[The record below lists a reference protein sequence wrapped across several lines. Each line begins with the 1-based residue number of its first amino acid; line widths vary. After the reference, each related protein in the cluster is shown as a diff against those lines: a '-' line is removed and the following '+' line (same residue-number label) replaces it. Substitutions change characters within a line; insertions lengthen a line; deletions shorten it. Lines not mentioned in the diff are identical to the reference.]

1 MKKRISLIV
10 CVLAASLSFA
20 GCSQKA
26 EVEYD
31 EDAAQQITEM
41 IIQSFSQM
49 GAEEFDQ
56 FRNLSDYQLD
66 YTMMQSGLPVKG
78 EDFIGMIDA
87 WEAAEKECGSYVK
100 HGEYEV
106 EASDKE
112 LSVSALAEYK
122 DRDATIEFKFDQDLN
137 LESMDVS
144 AKYTTGEILKK
155 AGLNTVLGMGTVFAV
170 LIFLAFLI
178 SLIKYIPP
186 FVEKLTKKTV
196 EPENIP
202 APKVETPAAEEN
214 EYTDDLELV
223 AVITAAIAA
232 QEGTSTDGF
241 VVRSI
246 RRRPSNN
253 WN

>member
-1 MKKRISLIV
+1 MKKRISLIA
-10 CVLAASLSFA
+10 CILAASLSFA

-26 EVEYD
+26 EVEYN
-31 EDAAQQITEM
+31 EDAAQQVTETL
-41 IIQSFSQM
+41 IKSLSQM
-49 GAEEFDQ
+49 GSEGFEQ
-56 FRNLSDYQLD
+56 FRTLSEYQLD
-66 YTMMQSGLPVKG
+66 YTMMQSGLPIEG
-78 EDFIGMIDA
+78 ENFLAMLDA
-87 WEAAEKECGSYVK
+87 WEAGEKECGSFIK

-112 LSVSALAEYK
+112 LSVSTLAEYEN
-122 DRDATIEFKFDQDLN
+122 RDAVLEFKFDQDMN

-155 AGLNTVLGMGTVFAV
+155 AGLNTVLGMGTVFVV

-178 SLIKYIPP
+178 SLIKYIPMLVDK
-186 FVEKLTKKTV
+186 FTKKNEKPVQAAVT
-196 EPENIP
+196 
-202 APKVETPAAEEN
+202 KVEEPVKEET
-214 EYTDDLELV
+214 ECVDDLELV